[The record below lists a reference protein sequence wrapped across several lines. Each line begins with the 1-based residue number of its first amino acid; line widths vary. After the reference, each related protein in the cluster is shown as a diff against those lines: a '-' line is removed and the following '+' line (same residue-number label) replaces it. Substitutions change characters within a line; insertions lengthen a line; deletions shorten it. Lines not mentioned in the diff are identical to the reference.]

1 MARSAPLLLAAL
13 VGLAV
18 AATAQNPP
26 GDGPDLIAADLRL
39 DKGDLVLE
47 VQNQGPGSFAKGATT
62 KATVSAVVKG
72 KRQETEVE
80 VPVPAEP
87 FAVAEVRIPVKG
99 LGVTDAKDLTSP
111 VRVQLDPAKQLK
123 DERAGN
129 NDYKKQPAATK
140 RPDYRGAKDLPDLVV
155 TDVTADKT
163 SVHTTFKNVGKGV
176 TGADFIIQTASG
188 GKSFNG
194 NTNYRNVVPPPGT
207 EVKVSVGLGMLGLK
221 SGATAEVTAVV
232 DPEERVRET
241 DRKNNT
247 LTKKITV
254 P

>member
-1 MARSAPLLLAAL
+1 MLRSAPLLLAAL
-13 VGLAV
+13 VCLALT
-18 AATAQNPP
+18 ATGAQDP
-26 GDGPDLIAADLRL
+26 GGPDLIAADLRA

-47 VQNQGPGSFAKGATT
+47 VQNQGPGAFPKGTTT
-62 KATVSAVVKG
+62 KAKVSAVIMG
-72 KRQETEVE
+72 KRKETEID

-87 FAVAEVRIPVKG
+87 FEVAEVRIPVQG
-99 LGVTDAKDLTSP
+99 LGVTDAKELKSP
-111 VRVQLDPAKQLK
+111 VRVQLDPGKQLK

-140 RPDYRGAKDLPDLVV
+140 RPDYRGAKELPDLVV
-155 TDVTADKT
+155 TDITADKT

-176 TGADFIIQTASG
+176 TGADFIVQAASG
-188 GKSFNG
+188 GKAFNG
-194 NTNYRNVVPPPGT
+194 NTNYRNVVPPPGQ
-207 EVKVSVGLGMLGLK
+207 EVKVSVGLVTLGLK
-221 SGATAEVTAVV
+221 SGATAEVTSVV